1 MEQKLAIDFESLVSA
16 VCEAARGYRFHDQR
30 RIESALKAGRHLIE
44 AKDAVQHGDFAALL
58 ERAELKPRTA
68 QRWMQLARL
77 GIDADEV
84 RERGGI
90 RAVLFHVVCEA
101 DLKRDIQVV
110 RSQIDHCLEK
120 TAEVERSMRYW
131 REQAYALGHPK
142 ASR

>member
-1 MEQKLAIDFESLVSA
+1 MNYEQTVSA
-16 VCEAARGYRFHDQR
+16 VVEAARDYRLHDKR
-30 RIESALKAGRHLIE
+30 RIEAALDAGRHLTE

-90 RAVLFHVVCEA
+90 RAALFHVVCEKEKA
-101 DLKRDIQVV
+101 DLKRSIQVV
-110 RSQIDHCLEK
+110 RSQIDHIKEK
-120 TAEVERSMRYW
+120 TAEEERSMRYW
-131 REQAYALGHPK
+131 QKQAYALGHPK